1 MNLVSRSGC
10 HVRSPFSQNF
20 SSPADL
26 EICACCLFS
35 DAAYS
40 PIAHGSPDVTGGAEE
55 KKDSEAKH
63 D

>member
-1 MNLVSRSGC
+1 MLPPKGSLSLLTSCVLC
-10 HVRSPFSQNF
+10 V
-20 SSPADL
+20 
-26 EICACCLFS
+26 CVFS

-55 KKDSEAKH
+55 KKDSEAKQ

>member
-1 MNLVSRSGC
+1 VFYVYVCS
-10 HVRSPFSQNF
+10 
-20 SSPADL
+20 
-26 EICACCLFS
+26 S

-55 KKDSEAKH
+55 KKDSEAKQ